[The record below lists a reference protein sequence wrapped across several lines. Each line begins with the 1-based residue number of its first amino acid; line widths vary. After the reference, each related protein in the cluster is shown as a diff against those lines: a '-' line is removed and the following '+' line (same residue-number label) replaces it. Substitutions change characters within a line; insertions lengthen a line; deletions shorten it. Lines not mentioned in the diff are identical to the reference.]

1 MRKSKG
7 KKMKTVTT
15 APDGS
20 KTVLVVDDEKDVR
33 EIVAE
38 MIADL
43 GYTVRGVGSGEAA
56 LNFMAKTQVD
66 LIISDVKM
74 RGMDGLALVKRVRTK
89 FPNLP
94 MALMTSYPSD
104 DVHRLLRE
112 KMVDFLLLKPFKI
125 DELQGMVQR
134 LAG

>member
-1 MRKSKG
+1 
-7 KKMKTVTT
+7 MKTVTT

-20 KTVLVVDDEKDVR
+20 KTILVVDDEKDVR

-56 LNFMAKTQVD
+56 LNFMAKTPVD

-89 FPNLP
+89 FPKLP